1 MGLGISLETVR
12 PIEAPSCVVDT
23 NESRSTS
30 ICLACGDTLS
40 PALARSA
47 SLRCH
52 DCRDA
57 AAPIRADLLERLPG
71 HFRRRLKLRSA
82 A

>member
-1 MGLGISLETVR
+1 MAS
-12 PIEAPSCVVDT
+12 PSCRGET
-23 NESRSTS
+23 NEPTSTS
-30 ICLACGDTLS
+30 ICLACGDALS

-57 AAPIRADLLERLPG
+57 AAPIRPELLERVKRGL
-71 HFRRRLKLRSA
+71 HTMLRLRSA